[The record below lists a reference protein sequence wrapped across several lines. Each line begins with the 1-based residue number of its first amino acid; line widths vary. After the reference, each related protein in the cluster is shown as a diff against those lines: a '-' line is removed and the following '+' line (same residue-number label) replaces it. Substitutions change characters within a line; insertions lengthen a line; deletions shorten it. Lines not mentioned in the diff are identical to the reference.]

1 MIATQNTQSLSDF
14 RQKAADTLERLNKTG
29 EAEIIT
35 VNGQA
40 RAVLLSPAVYDQMM
54 RDANISHDVTVVRKA
69 MKQIDDG
76 QGLDVDDAMTPLR
89 KELLAMKKTG
99 KSTVKRSSRSR
110 RKAGSR

>member
-54 RDANISHDVTVVRKA
+54 RDANLSQDVAMVRKA

-76 QGLDVDDAMTPLR
+76 QGLEVDAAMTPLR
-89 KELLAMKKTG
+89 KELLAMKKAG
-99 KSTVKRSSRSR
+99 KTRSRSG
-110 RKAGSR
+110 RKANK